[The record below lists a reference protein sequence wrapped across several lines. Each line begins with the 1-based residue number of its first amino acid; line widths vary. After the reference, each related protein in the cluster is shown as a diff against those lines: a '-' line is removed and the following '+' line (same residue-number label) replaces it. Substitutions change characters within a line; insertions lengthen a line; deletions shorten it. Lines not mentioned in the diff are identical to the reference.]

1 MKKCASC
8 SKDLPEA
15 ALHCVFCGAKQ
26 APVPAAAPSPH
37 AKTAF
42 GYSANEVMQQ
52 LGNQAPQAQPQY
64 EQPRAQRPS
73 QAPGYGQPQ
82 PGLDVDAAT
91 VLVPQGGGGS
101 GGNYMAQPGYSAPQN
116 QGYGGAP
123 QNPGYGAPQ
132 NPPYAAPQSPPY
144 GVPQNP
150 PYAAPQN
157 PPYGAPQG
165 APPYGGA
172 PQPGYSAPQPGYSAP
187 QSGYGAP
194 QPGYGAPQ
202 PGYGAPAPMGTGP
215 MGGGM
220 GIHSPPQPTPPGL
233 PNAYLGSSRGAQAG
247 YPIEPWKDSLKFM
260 MLVWG
265 AVALATFATP
275 AHVDPMGFMWDVII
289 HAPGKLKVIPLIW
302 AVAGVLSIACALI
315 PMESL
320 PRGVVA
326 AVLGLAGMLSPI
338 FLLGAMPPWQ
348 VLVPMIGMLALI
360 PGLFLR
366 HEYTE
371 SIVPRVM
378 VTVGV
383 VFVLVPYLIPESG
396 HIPLVDLFKGVI
408 DAPGEAKVMYLL
420 EVLKIVLVCM
430 TLLAWMPGPAT
441 GLGKIFAWALIL
453 YPVVVFV
460 VTLLIG
466 GHIGDIAG
474 KSPAKL
480 VAWAPGVVYSV
491 LLGYGLATV
500 VGKQLE

>member
-1 MKKCASC
+1 VKKCASC

-52 LGNQAPQAQPQY
+52 LGNQAPQAPQY

-73 QAPGYGQPQ
+73 QAPGYAPPHQSHEPAN
-82 PGLDVDAAT
+82 AAT
-91 VLVPQGGGGS
+91 VLVPAS
-101 GGNYMAQPGYSAPQN
+101 GGAAGNFNAQPAYAATDYNASPPPGYGPPPGSAPAPYVPPAAPSYGAPQN
-116 QGYGGAP
+116 PPYGAPQNPQYGGAP
-123 QNPGYGAPQ
+123 QNPGYGSPAP
-132 NPPYAAPQSPPY
+132 S
-144 GVPQNP
+144 
-150 PYAAPQN
+150 
-157 PPYGAPQG
+157 YGAPSYGQPAG
-165 APPYGGA
+165 GYGG
-172 PQPGYSAPQPGYSAP
+172 PS
-187 QSGYGAP
+187 
-194 QPGYGAPQ
+194 
-202 PGYGAPAPMGTGP
+202 PMGSGP

-220 GIHSPPQPTPPGL
+220 GIHSPPQPTPQPL
-233 PNAYLGSSRGAQAG
+233 PQAYLGSQRGAQAG
-247 YPIEPWKDSLKFM
+247 RPIEPWKDSLKFM

-289 HAPGKLKVIPLIW
+289 HAPGKLKVVPLIW
-302 AVAGVLSIACALI
+302 AATGLLSIGFALI
-315 PMESL
+315 PLDSL
-320 PRGVVA
+320 PRGIVA
-326 AVLGLAGMLSPI
+326 AVLGLAGILSPI
-338 FLLGAMPPWQ
+338 FIIGATPEWQ
-348 VLVPMIGMLALI
+348 LFVPMLGMLALI

-378 VTVGV
+378 VTIGV
-383 VFVLVPYLIPESG
+383 ICTLVPYLIPDHG

-408 DAPGEAKVMYLL
+408 DAPGEGKVIYLL
-420 EVLKIVLVCM
+420 DVLKIVIICM

-441 GLGKIFAWALIL
+441 GAGKIFAWVLIL
-453 YPVVVFV
+453 YPVVIFV
-460 VTLLIG
+460 VTLLLA

-474 KSPAKL
+474 KSPIKL

-491 LLGYGLATV
+491 LVGYGLATV
-500 VGKQLE
+500 IGKQLE

>member
-1 MKKCASC
+1 VKKCASC

-52 LGNQAPQAQPQY
+52 LGNQAPQAQPQHEQPRAQRPSQVPGY
-64 EQPRAQRPS
+64 EAPRAQRPS
-73 QAPGYGQPQ
+73 QAPGYGNP
-82 PGLDVDAAT
+82 PASLDVDAAT
-91 VLVPQGGGGS
+91 VLVPQS
-101 GGNYMAQPGYSAPQN
+101 GGPAGNFNAQPAYAATDYNPQPGGYGGAPQSPAYAAPQNQGYSPPQNQGYAAPQNQGYAPPQNQGYVPPQNQGYGAPQNQGYGYGAPQN
-116 QGYGGAP
+116 QGYGG
-123 QNPGYGAPQ
+123 
-132 NPPYAAPQSPPY
+132 
-144 GVPQNP
+144 
-150 PYAAPQN
+150 
-157 PPYGAPQG
+157 
-165 APPYGGA
+165 
-172 PQPGYSAPQPGYSAP
+172 
-187 QSGYGAP
+187 
-194 QPGYGAPQ
+194 
-202 PGYGAPAPMGTGP
+202 PAPMGTGP

-220 GIHSPPQPTPPGL
+220 GIHSPPQPTPNPL
-233 PNAYLGSSRGAQAG
+233 PQAYLGSTRGAHAG
-247 YPIEPWKDSLKFM
+247 RPIEPWKDSLKFM

-289 HAPGKLKVIPLIW
+289 HAPGKLKIIPLIW
-302 AVAGVLSIACALI
+302 AAAGVLSIACALI

-326 AVLGLAGMLSPI
+326 GVLGLAGILSPI
-338 FLLGAMPPWQ
+338 FVMGAMPPWQ
-348 VLVPMIGMLALI
+348 VLVPMIGTLALI

-383 VFVLVPYLIPESG
+383 IFVLVPYLIPESG

-408 DAPGEAKVMYLL
+408 EAPGEAKVMYLL
-420 EVLKIVLVCM
+420 EVVKIVLVCM

-441 GLGKIFAWALIL
+441 GMGKIFAWSLIL
-453 YPVVVFV
+453 FPVVVFV

-466 GHIGDIAG
+466 GHIGDIAS

-480 VAWAPGVVYSV
+480 VAWAPAAVYSV
-491 LLGYGLATV
+491 LVGYGLATV
-500 VGKQLE
+500 IGKQLE

>member
-73 QAPGYGQPQ
+73 QVPGYGP
-82 PGLDVDAAT
+82 PNLDVDAAT
-91 VLVPQGGGGS
+91 VLVPQSGGS
-101 GGNYMAQPGYSAPQN
+101 GGTAQPGYGAPQNQGYGAPQDQGYGAPQNPGYGAPQNPGYGAPQNQGYGAPAPYSPPAAAPYGAPQN

-132 NPPYAAPQSPPY
+132 NQ
-144 GVPQNP
+144 
-150 PYAAPQN
+150 
-157 PPYGAPQG
+157 
-165 APPYGGA
+165 
-172 PQPGYSAPQPGYSAP
+172 
-187 QSGYGAP
+187 GYGAP
-194 QPGYGAPQ
+194 QPGYGSPS

-247 YPIEPWKDSLKFM
+247 RPIEPWKDSLKFM

-289 HAPGKLKVIPLIW
+289 HAPGKMKVIPLIW

-315 PMESL
+315 PLESL
-320 PRGVVA
+320 PRGLVA
-326 AVLGLAGMLSPI
+326 AVLGLAGLLSPI
-338 FLLGAMPPWQ
+338 FVLGAMPPWQ
-348 VLVPMIGMLALI
+348 VLVPMIGMLSLI

-383 VFVLVPYLIPESG
+383 VCVLVPYLIPESG

-408 DAPGEAKVMYLL
+408 EAPGEAKVMYLL

-441 GLGKIFAWALIL
+441 GAGKIFAWALIL
-453 YPVVVFV
+453 YPVAVFV